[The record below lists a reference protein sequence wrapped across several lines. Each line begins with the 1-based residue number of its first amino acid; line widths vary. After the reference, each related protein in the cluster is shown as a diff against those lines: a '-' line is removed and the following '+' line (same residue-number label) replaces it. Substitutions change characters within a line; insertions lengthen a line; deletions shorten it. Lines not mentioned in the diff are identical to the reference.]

1 MRISSK
7 LHAPWQTVTGNLT
20 RTLQRQGFE
29 ALKSFDLQM
38 ARKSMTSNE
47 AIPCPHHGTAACTCQ
62 YLVLQITRRGR
73 IFTSIVVHGHDRVT
87 NVSMPDSA
95 DDASEQAVMDLV
107 GEALRDSR
115 KDSGTEE
122 PSAARSGAAR
132 IEQGRRSEEV

>member
-47 AIPCPHHGTAACTCQ
+47 AIPCPHH
-62 YLVLQITRRGR
+62 
-73 IFTSIVVHGHDRVT
+73 VT